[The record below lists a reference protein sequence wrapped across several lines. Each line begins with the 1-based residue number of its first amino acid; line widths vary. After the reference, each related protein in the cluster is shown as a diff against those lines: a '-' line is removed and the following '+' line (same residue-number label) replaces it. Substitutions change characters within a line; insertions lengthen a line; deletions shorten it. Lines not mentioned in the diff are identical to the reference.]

1 MQTEWQMRKRIGF
14 VWTMIPV
21 LPPSH
26 HVDENS
32 NVTPVVAF
40 VPVSRLTPSF
50 TSVTVPLLLLLHFT
64 RIPIPEIQS
73 YTSVPTSVLPIL
85 PIDISRILHPNKDL
99 TIFTHSFIITDSFI
113 HSFIRITD
121 TPSAIRICHIPH
133 RTPLKSMIY
142 SFHVI
147 SPAVTLRSPH
157 FMSLP

>member
-99 TIFTHSFIITDSFI
+99 TIFTHSFIITDSFSI
-113 HSFIRITD
+113 NHSFALLILHQQ
-121 TPSAIRICHIPH
+121 SEYAISHTEPH
-133 RTPLKSMIY
+133 SK
-142 SFHVI
+142 
-147 SPAVTLRSPH
+147 A
-157 FMSLP
+157 